1 LQSQRGKDSFA
12 PMSRFKTILVHM
24 AHDEGHLTRFSVALE
39 LARTREAH
47 LIALYN
53 ATPISMPMAG
63 RGASMGYINEATEI
77 ARERAIVVEKEVR
90 ESAEKA
96 GVPIEWRME
105 EGDHLKVLARHA
117 LTVDLV
123 IVSHAKAEEKEDR
136 ITFHT
141 PENIVLDVGCPVL
154 VLSHKCKPG
163 LPGRNIMIAWKG
175 SKESL
180 RAVRDA
186 LPLLQKAEK
195 VTLLTICKPE
205 ADKVPGAEV
214 AAFLSRHDVHV
225 EIITDVGDNSGVGE
239 TILFHARSSDADLIV
254 MGAHGHSKLHEVIA
268 GSVTKHVTAHMTMPV
283 LISH

>member
-1 LQSQRGKDSFA
+1 
-12 PMSRFKTILVHM
+12 MSRFKTILVHM
-24 AHDEGHLTRFSVALE
+24 ANDEGHLTRFAVAVE
-39 LARTREAH
+39 LARTFDAH

-53 ATPISMPMAG
+53 ATPVSMPLAG

-77 ARERAIVVEKEVR
+77 ARERAVAVEKEVR
-90 ESAEKA
+90 ESAERA

-117 LTVDLV
+117 ETADLV
-123 IVSHAKAEEKEDR
+123 IVSHAKSEEKEDR

-141 PENIVLDVGCPVL
+141 PENIVLQIGCPVL
-154 VLSHKCKPG
+154 VLSLKCKPG

-186 LPLLQKAEK
+186 LPLLQKAQK
-195 VTLLTICKPE
+195 VTLLAICHPTV
-205 ADKVPGAEV
+205 DTVPGTEIS
-214 AAFLSRHDVHV
+214 AFLSRHDVHV

-239 TILFHARSSDADLIV
+239 TILFHARSSGADMVV
-254 MGAHGHSKLHEVIA
+254 MGAHGHSRLHEIIA